1 MYFKGNYA
9 IMQRS
14 YLGDVIKK
22 VKIYSVL
29 SNNDNET
36 TTIEA
41 LAEYDRN
48 SRIIKY
54 SEEDLKVKIQIFDKK
69 IYMNRKNDEYN
80 LDLEFC
86 LNEKKRCKYLVNSIG
101 LNLEVD
107 VYTKKLEIE
116 ENRIYI
122 NYELF
127 NDNKSIGIF
136 EYKLMI
142 ME

>member
-1 MYFKGNYA
+1 ME
-9 IMQRS
+9 
-14 YLGDVIKK
+14 K

-86 LNEKKRCKYLVNSIG
+86 LNETKRCKYLVNSIG

-142 ME
+142 MEWSYEH

>member
-1 MYFKGNYA
+1 ME
-9 IMQRS
+9 
-14 YLGDVIKK
+14 K